1 MNLKKNSP
9 FCELN
14 KGNLFGAQQLFREEV
29 KTNPCHH
36 TLHNLGVFYLYEGL
50 MFNEYKRRSA
60 NFLGLCYLN
69 KAFEI
74 QGTYQDYFGL

>member
-9 FCELN
+9 FYELDR
-14 KGNLFGAQQLFREEV
+14 GNLFGAQQLFREEV

-50 MFNEYKRRSA
+50 MSMNTREEVQTFLVSA
-60 NFLGLCYLN
+60 
-69 KAFEI
+69 I
-74 QGTYQDYFGL
+74 